1 MSPRPRILV
10 LTPDFPPAHGGIQL
24 LLHRV
29 FEAAR
34 GLHTRVLTLGAPDAA
49 GFDLDQAL
57 EIRRVASGVGPR
69 PPAVLALN
77 ARALREAREF
87 SPDVIVAGHVVA
99 SPAAIV
105 LGRVL
110 RRPWVQWLHADEF
123 RVRPRLCAR
132 AVREATTVIAVSR
145 YTRSLAVE
153 AGAAAEKI
161 ELISPGVDM
170 PAEPDPS
177 RRAERPTILTIASLL
192 FRYKGHDTMVRALPL
207 VRSRVPNVVWVAVG
221 DGPLRP
227 EVGSLA
233 AAYGLDGA
241 VELVGSVSDAERD
254 AWLERAWVFA
264 MPSRVPAGGPGGE
277 GFGIVYLEAA
287 ARGLPVVAG
296 DRGGAVDAVDGGRT
310 GLLVDATDHLAVA
323 DALTTL
329 LLDRERA
336 EEMGRA
342 GRERA
347 REFAW
352 PLVSARVERLLLEL
366 AAAAA

>member
-1 MSPRPRILV
+1 
-10 LTPDFPPAHGGIQL
+10 
-24 LLHRV
+24 
-29 FEAAR
+29 
-34 GLHTRVLTLGAPDAA
+34 
-49 GFDLDQAL
+49 
-57 EIRRVASGVGPR
+57 
-69 PPAVLALN
+69 
-77 ARALREAREF
+77 
-87 SPDVIVAGHVVA
+87 
-99 SPAAIV
+99 
-105 LGRVL
+105 
-110 RRPWVQWLHADEF
+110 
-123 RVRPRLCAR
+123 
-132 AVREATTVIAVSR
+132 
-145 YTRSLAVE
+145 
-153 AGAAAEKI
+153 
-161 ELISPGVDM
+161 
-170 PAEPDPS
+170 
-177 RRAERPTILTIASLL
+177 
-192 FRYKGHDTMVRALPL
+192 
-207 VRSRVPNVVWVAVG
+207 
-221 DGPLRP
+221 
-227 EVGSLA
+227 
-233 AAYGLDGA
+233 
-241 VELVGSVSDAERD
+241 VSDAERD